1 MVFYAAK
8 QKNIKL
14 SAEIDKISNLDFIQM
29 IYGDERRYL
38 QILLNF
44 LSNSLKFTNEGGEIK
59 VEGKIIESQK
69 VGIDSSPSSS

>member
-59 VEGKIIESQK
+59 VEVKIIESQK